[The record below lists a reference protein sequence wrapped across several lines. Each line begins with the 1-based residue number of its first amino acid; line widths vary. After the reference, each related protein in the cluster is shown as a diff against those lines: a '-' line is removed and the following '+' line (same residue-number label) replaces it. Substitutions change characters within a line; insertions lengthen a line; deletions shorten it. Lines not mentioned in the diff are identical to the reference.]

1 MDIDEDV
8 IFLVGN
14 ALRAS
19 DTTSSGL
26 AIGIHGH
33 RISWR
38 EIWKSGNLEIW
49 EGRKIWKRLTGHS
62 SRFFAKSQKVGLE
75 KSGVAKSLKKV
86 KKARKSNYDSHP
98 VQLND

>member
-8 IFLVGN
+8 NFLVGN

-38 EIWKSGNLEIW
+38 EIWKSGNL
-49 EGRKIWKRLTGHS
+49 GRPKNLETVDRPQFQIFRK
-62 SRFFAKSQKVGLE
+62 KS
-75 KSGVAKSLKKV
+75 KSW
-86 KKARKSNYDSHP
+86 P
-98 VQLND
+98 